1 MLSYNNKRPYQKLNE
16 KWKTILLIRK
26 SSTHEKQ
33 MQDSRRFVKHKS
45 PVIISYPAGMLVE
58 IRERQKYTDFFIFI
72 AL

>member
-1 MLSYNNKRPYQKLNE
+1 MLSYINIRHYKKLNE
-16 KWKTILLIRK
+16 KCITILLIRK

-45 PVIISYPAGMLVE
+45 PDIISYPAVILVE